1 MANSSNGNS
10 QQIDIKITGDA
21 SGFEKAVKQVEKTS
35 KELTKNLTS
44 VDKQVQKLTDHLN
57 NLLTGWNGSIQ
68 LQQKAELPNYI
79 RNGDVKK
86 TSRIN
91 GVERSYTTSRS
102 SVIGLQ
108 EIQKM
113 NDLETAEVK
122 KNGNANRRLTRALA
136 ERTQAEADLTKEILK
151 QKQTYASENQKN
163 KTRNSKANAL
173 NAQNR
178 RNYLDMNKDW
188 FAYRNEHP
196 EQFVSKIYNGKYQVG
211 STISEVGS
219 IVSQNGVAGRVAGDL
234 LQIGGAFV
242 TSKVLGFSTALTK
255 VVSSVNDFA
264 KAMTESYKAI
274 EATKAQLSVVYN
286 SRSMS
291 DLAFQ
296 DISQYA
302 VRSPFGIEQTAE
314 MAILLK
320 QSGVYS
326 VDLLDTLKMIGDTA
340 GGDMEKMKR
349 IANNYAQIVSIGK
362 ASMLDMRQFSYAG
375 IPIFEA
381 ISKELGVTQQELRK
395 LISDGKITSE
405 IIEKVFKDL
414 TGVNGVFENAVET
427 GAKTL
432 RARTTNLEDTKK
444 LMLAEVGDFVY
455 KIGEKTGGDSLA
467 YGFLNISEQF
477 YQGISKW
484 ANGQNIESDIKTLTR
499 NRSKIAEYERLLEL
513 AKLNGNTIHAGYLEN
528 EIKELKKQITIED
541 ERSMNLA
548 SYNYKYND
556 YDDLKRKAEST
567 RFNLMKDKNGKTI
580 SIDDIVNADAVGLSQ
595 YREARGYKKVFSND
609 DIEFALDLLAG
620 TISYAKKEKEYPYLV
635 TANGAG
641 IAENSNGFTFYLQRV
656 LSGLKNL
663 GASFEFDDDLN
674 NKDTYKYLLDTFSS
688 LDEEFIRNYKKAI
701 QLSKTITDGERLAH
715 YENVTMTG
723 QERAFSDVNKGSD
736 KSNSIVNVAAEIK
749 MAWEKSS
756 EQQKKAEDEK
766 KSLWAKTLEVIREID
781 KNTDE
786 NGVVDQ
792 SKLSTEQ
799 LFNYVNKG
807 AFIGTKLNA
816 VNTENAQVM
825 AENKPILYSQYTSAM
840 QKVFKEIADAKNL
853 SAYFVDSIRNPFN
866 LLQKGVEKG
875 FATDKDFYI
884 NFNKTFG
891 EQTDAINEALKNPNL
906 SDKDKEFYNKLL
918 TILNLSTLKL
928 TADTSI
934 KDIDLNTV
942 FEEKN
947 KVDEFIPLWKRILSS
962 ATGVSV
968 NAITGTKQALDFYSD
983 NLAVRTKTGNVLSTG
998 LKNGMSVEMVQRLTA
1013 PRLAKTQ
1020 LQGDN
1025 SDTWQIDWKRVNE
1038 NISKFAKQLSTSTG
1052 IIDSYTSSLESELD
1066 TYNNLISSGIL
1077 TSETDGVSQARY
1089 VSAKQAGKLLSSL
1102 GEQGVNAFGEEL
1114 VTETGEV
1121 VASIKDGIAY
1131 DKDGNKL
1138 ANQNLIIT
1146 GKIYDEIIKKT
1157 NEIKEELQS
1166 ARTIQINNDF
1176 LKTMSDDIYSTFL
1189 TNELLKNASLD
1200 MGKFIYDNPNFLQNH
1215 FENSSLENSGLST
1228 EKIKGLNE
1236 QGIFNTQDLF
1246 KGLLSNKSLQAD
1258 DELVEAIKQL
1268 LLKSIEQTKEFIES
1282 DEYKTLKDEQ
1292 NNKEKTESL
1301 SKDYSLIAGFELPK
1315 LSLPSLEGVNFKDI
1329 LPTIMGGK
1337 GLEDFGFSGENTLR
1351 EIYDQYNG
1359 DDKFSSFEEF
1369 LNNVDKMDLSKVF
1382 GDLAENLDKISQ
1394 SFLKTSWT
1402 KPFEVVGESIVGI
1415 CKGTKSWKDTLG
1427 DIQTSMTQL
1436 AGQMLQQIGP
1446 AMAEAGFAL
1455 VKAGAN
1461 SGNWGMIAAG
1471 LGLAALGGFAQ
1482 GFGSFLSNS
1491 SQESDDE
1498 DEIDKLED
1506 LKSQLADLLEQARS
1520 DALYYE
1526 KNLRHKK
1533 AIGTNSSFSYQTVND
1548 AIIAPNGNIISTAP
1562 DDYLIATKT
1571 PQAFANTTQQ
1581 TNVKINNIINNNANV
1596 QVRQEEKE
1604 NSDGSIDIITYI
1616 EEGVANFIASERSDD
1631 AFNIRSARLQ
1641 GRSSV
1646 M

>member
-44 VDKQVQKLTDHLN
+44 VDKQVQKLTDHFN

-91 GVERSYTTSRS
+91 GVERSYITSRS
-102 SVIGLQ
+102 SAIGLQ

-122 KNGNANRRLTRALA
+122 KNGNANRKLTRALA
-136 ERTQAEADLTKEILK
+136 ERTKAEANLTKEILK
-151 QKQTYASENQKN
+151 QKQTYASENQEN
-163 KTRNSKANAL
+163 KTRNSITNAL

-188 FAYRNEHP
+188 LAYRNEHP

-211 STISEVGS
+211 SAISEVGS
-219 IVSQNGVAGRVAGDL
+219 IISQNGVAGRVAGDL

-242 TSKVLGFSTALTK
+242 ISRVLGFAVALTK

-375 IPIFEA
+375 VPIFEA
-381 ISKELGVTQQELRK
+381 VSKELGVTQQELRK
-395 LISDGKITSE
+395 LISDGKVTSE
-405 IIEKVFKDL
+405 IIEKVFKNL
-414 TGVNGVFENAVET
+414 TGANGVFENAVET

-432 RARTTNLEDTKK
+432 RARTTNLEDTKN

-484 ANGQNIESDIKTLTR
+484 ANGQNIERDIKTLTQ

-513 AKLNGNTIHAGYLEN
+513 AKLNGNTIHAEYLEN

-609 DIEFALDLLAG
+609 DIEFALGLLAG

-641 IAENSNGFTFYLQRV
+641 IAENSNGFTLYLQRV
-656 LSGLKNL
+656 LSGLKNS

-688 LDEEFIRNYKKAI
+688 LDEEFIRDYKKAI

-756 EQQKKAEDEK
+756 EQQKKAEDEE
-766 KSLWAKTLEVIREID
+766 KSLWAKTIEVIREID

-947 KVDEFIPLWKRILSS
+947 KVDEFVPLWKRILSS
-962 ATGVSV
+962 ATGVSTS
-968 NAITGTKQALDFYSD
+968 AITGTEQTLNFYHE
-983 NLAVRTKTGNVLSTG
+983 NLSTRNIVGNVLTEL
-998 LKNGMSVEMVQRLTA
+998 LKDGMNSKEVRKLTA
-1013 PRLAKTQ
+1013 YRTEESTLK
-1020 LQGDN
+1020 GDT
-1025 SDTWQIDWKRVNE
+1025 STTWQIDWEKTRGE
-1038 NISKFAKQLSTSTG
+1038 MSKFVNQIGVSTKG
-1052 IIDSYTSSLESELD
+1052 IEAWVNGLQGEIE
-1066 TYNNLISSGIL
+1066 TYQTLLGSGIL
-1077 TSETDGVSQARY
+1077 ASETDGVKQAKY
-1089 VSAKQAGKLLSSL
+1089 ISAKQMDKNWISKD
-1102 GEQGVNAFGEEL
+1102 EQGVNAFGEVLRNAE
-1114 VTETGEV
+1114 GEI
-1121 VASIKDGIAY
+1121 VADIREGIAY
-1131 DKDGNKL
+1131 DKEGNELK
-1138 ANQNLIIT
+1138 NQQLEIS
-1146 GKIYDEIIKKT
+1146 GKIYDELEKHIKTVEDELKVSEDT
-1157 NEIKEELQS
+1157 LAKNTILNQLATQSYQPTVLNSFLRGGYEVSNFALNNPDSVMKFMRPLEDSEKEHFKVNNELELYLLGLSGNVEALMLFRKLTEDASRKLKDFINSEDYKVLNNKVKETEHQQEIQNAVNIYNKIREEPSSWIGWNENDNNPEHKNGLAGFQHRLVDKDVLEGLGISGVSVSEMAELVGVDESLMRQQLAAESMKNSLKEAALAMEELS
-1166 ARTIQINNDF
+1166 VTATKG
-1176 LKTMSDDIYSTFL
+1176 LFL
-1189 TNELLKNASLD
+1189 T
-1200 MGKFIYDNPNFLQNH
+1200 P
-1215 FENSSLENSGLST
+1215 FETLGENLG
-1228 EKIKGLNE
+1228 E
-1236 QGIFNTQDLF
+1236 
-1246 KGLLSNKSLQAD
+1246 
-1258 DELVEAIKQL
+1258 
-1268 LLKSIEQTKEFIES
+1268 
-1282 DEYKTLKDEQ
+1282 
-1292 NNKEKTESL
+1292 
-1301 SKDYSLIAGFELPK
+1301 LIAGTKTWVKSLDDAKTK
-1315 LSLPSLEGVNFKDI
+1315 LRAI
-1329 LPTIMGGK
+1329 
-1337 GLEDFGFSGENTLR
+1337 
-1351 EIYDQYNG
+1351 
-1359 DDKFSSFEEF
+1359 
-1369 LNNVDKMDLSKVF
+1369 
-1382 GDLAENLDKISQ
+1382 
-1394 SFLKTSWT
+1394 
-1402 KPFEVVGESIVGI
+1402 
-1415 CKGTKSWKDTLG
+1415 
-1427 DIQTSMTQL
+1427 
-1436 AGQMLQQIGP
+1436 AGQMVSSLGTTLTECGLNIASAA
-1446 AMAEAGFAL
+1446 AMEH
-1455 VKAGAN
+1455 
-1461 SGNWGMIAAG
+1461 NWGIVAAG
-1471 LGLAALGGFAQ
+1471 LGLAALGGVAS
-1482 GFGSFLSNS
+1482 GFGSWL
-1491 SQESDDE
+1491 QSDDNN
-1498 DEIDKLED
+1498 DDDDDKVEKLKD
-1506 LKSQLADLLEQARS
+1506 LKEGLADLLEQARS

-1526 KNLRHKK
+1526 KNLRHKT
-1533 AIGTNSSFSYQTVND
+1533 ALGTNSSYSYQKVND
-1548 AIIAPNGNIISTAP
+1548 AIIAPNGNVISTAP

-1571 PQAFANTTQQ
+1571 PQNFANNQ
-1581 TNVKINNIINNNANV
+1581 TSVKINNIVNNNAGV
-1596 QVRQEEKE
+1596 QVRQEQRR
-1604 NSDGSIDIITYI
+1604 NNDGSIDIITTL
-1616 EEGVANFIASERSDD
+1616 EESIGSYIASEKSDN
-1631 AFNIRSARLQ
+1631 AFMARELRMR
-1641 GRSSV
+1641 GVSSI